1 MNCRWAGI
9 TVALLVLALSGCAS
23 MSGDE
28 CVTGDWAAIGFE
40 DGSRGYTSD
49 RISGYRKAC
58 AKHGVTPDFQAYL
71 RGRDQGLVEFCQPG
85 RGFSLG
91 ANGGQYNGVCAADRE
106 PEFLDAYRAGSELYR
121 LRANVSQANSAIYAK
136 QKQLEITKDEMRV
149 KEVALISDETTTE
162 ERVVLI
168 ADLVDLSERT
178 GELESEIEMLIADR
192 ARHEQELEYY
202 QQTVAMQGY

>member
-9 TVALLVLALSGCAS
+9 TVALLVLGLGGCAS

-40 DGSRGYTSD
+40 DGSRGYTPD

-91 ANGGQYNGVCAADRE
+91 ANGGQYNGVCAADSE
-106 PEFLDAYRAGSELYR
+106 AEFLDAYRVGSELYR

-136 QKQLEITKDEMRV
+136 QKQLEVTKDEMRA
-149 KEVALISDETTTE
+149 KEVALISDEATTE

>member
-1 MNCRWAGI
+1 
-9 TVALLVLALSGCAS
+9 
-23 MSGDE
+23 
-28 CVTGDWAAIGFE
+28 
-40 DGSRGYTSD
+40 
-49 RISGYRKAC
+49 
-58 AKHGVTPDFQAYL
+58 
-71 RGRDQGLVEFCQPG
+71 
-85 RGFSLG
+85 
-91 ANGGQYNGVCAADRE
+91 
-106 PEFLDAYRAGSELYR
+106 LYR

-136 QKQLEITKDEMRV
+136 QKQLEFTKDEMRA